1 MADKTQ
7 FDLKKVENDVR
18 NKAFP
23 EENLC
28 DIGKKSIFQ
37 KASKIFSVVNGLLM
51 YKEKRRVILERECQQ
66 LIVHDVH
73 DGLGKTIIKPMH

>member
-7 FDLKKVENDVR
+7 FDLEKVENDVR

-37 KASKIFSVVNGLLM
+37 KACKIFSVLNGTR
-51 YKEKRRVILERECQQ
+51 YV
-66 LIVHDVH
+66 
-73 DGLGKTIIKPMH
+73 